1 MATSKTQYNSK
12 QQQNVWSVL
21 FAKQTNTNE
30 NSMDESARTLRD
42 NNTVFRKLNG
52 KYEPEAYWNQQHALN
67 WFRFRSQFS

>member
-12 QQQNVWSVL
+12 QQQHVWSVL

-42 NNTVFRKLNG
+42 NNTFFRKRNG
-52 KYEPEAYWNQQHALN
+52 KCEPAKHIGINNVY
-67 WFRFRSQFS
+67 